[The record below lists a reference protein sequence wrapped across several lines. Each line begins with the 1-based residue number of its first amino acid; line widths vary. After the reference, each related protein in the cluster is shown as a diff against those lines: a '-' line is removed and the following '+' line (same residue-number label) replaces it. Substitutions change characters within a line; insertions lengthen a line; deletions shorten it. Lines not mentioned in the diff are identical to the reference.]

1 MYTVA
6 HPFACNGKQSQE
18 DNNISYAL
26 KVVMS
31 GNTSLSGQS
40 MWWTFGSLN
49 EFKHSRKST
58 EFRKFLPLMLISTT
72 NSDGFNQ
79 LYIFYS
85 RACSSMFYLGVIL
98 LVKFALGI

>member
-72 NSDGFNQ
+72 NSDGFNS
-79 LYIFYS
+79 YTFFIHVRVPVCF
-85 RACSSMFYLGVIL
+85 FLGVIL
-98 LVKFALGI
+98 LAKFALC